1 MQVLCDQVGVACSL
15 ERGDYGRHW
24 NKVWLATP
32 QIPPSPEDHPFE
44 TVDDNDEVITSNL
57 ENADS
62 SSPLTSV
69 YVVDLMFEPGSLLP
83 QHATSAHSY
92 QHLT

>member
-15 ERGDYGRHW
+15 ERGEYGRHW
-24 NKVWLATP
+24 NKVWLA
-32 QIPPSPEDHPFE
+32 PPTSPAEAG
-44 TVDDNDEVITSNL
+44 EVSPR

-62 SSPLTSV
+62 SPPPPPPVTSV
-69 YVVDLMFEPGSLLP
+69 YVVDVMFEPGSLLP
-83 QHATSAHSY
+83 AHAPSAHAY